1 MSYRD
6 LLAQTVTVHAFE
18 EGAEDRYGNTG
29 DGWADPGVAYP
40 ARLTQVSGS
49 EVTIGRDAQVSE
61 WKLYLEADV
70 ELGGRDRVV
79 DEDGRT
85 FEVVGPPL
93 LARTPRGVHHVEARL
108 RYVEG

>member
-6 LLAQTVTVHAFE
+6 LLAQTVTVLTVDEA
-18 EGAEDRYGNTG
+18 GEDEFGNRVP
-29 DGWADPGVAYP
+29 GWPGPGVTYP
-40 ARLTQVSGS
+40 ARLTQVSGD

-61 WKLYLEADV
+61 WKLYLEADAV
-70 ELGGRDRVV
+70 IGGRDRVV
-79 DEDGRT
+79 DGDRV

-108 RYVEG
+108 RYIEG